1 MLVYPV
7 RLQSTGLYLLQSH
20 GKPRSLTAQEIGILR
35 DYADLIVEGIQD
47 AWPVDTGTSRD
58 AWGYELHVHY
68 PDIGFD
74 LENDTDYAAYVSAR
88 GGTGPLYETLI
99 PDVVAQYANDL
110 RQELMVAI
118 NAAEVKRRAQEQKA
132 REAAEQR
139 RVQAATLTLRR
150 R

>member
-7 RLQSTGLYLLQSH
+7 RLQSIATYLLQSH

-74 LENDTDYAAYVSAR
+74 LENDTDYAAYVTSG

-99 PDVVAQYANDL
+99 PQVVAGYANDM

-118 NAAEVKRRAQEQKA
+118 NAAEVKRREQ
-132 REAAEQR
+132 EQR
-139 RVQAATLTLRR
+139 RGRGAPATLWGRR
-150 R
+150 